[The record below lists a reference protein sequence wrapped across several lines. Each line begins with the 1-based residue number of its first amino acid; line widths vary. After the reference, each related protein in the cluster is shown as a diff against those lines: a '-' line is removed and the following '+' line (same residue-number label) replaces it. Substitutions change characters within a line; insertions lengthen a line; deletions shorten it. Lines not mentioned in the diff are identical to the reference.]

1 MVNIHIKNASAENV
15 PTKMPKTTDTW
26 YPPIY
31 IYISSHSDAIV
42 ELFSY
47 RKGADFFMKCLFAE
61 VHQFYL
67 STKRLTKITVAF
79 KYYCIIE
86 FVYLQTVIIYI
97 YVMYVRL
104 PQV

>member
-1 MVNIHIKNASAENV
+1 MSQRKC
-15 PTKMPKTTDTW
+15 PKQLIPGT
-26 YPPIY
+26 PLY

-79 KYYCIIE
+79 KYYCNI
-86 FVYLQTVIIYI
+86 FI

-104 PQV
+104 PKV